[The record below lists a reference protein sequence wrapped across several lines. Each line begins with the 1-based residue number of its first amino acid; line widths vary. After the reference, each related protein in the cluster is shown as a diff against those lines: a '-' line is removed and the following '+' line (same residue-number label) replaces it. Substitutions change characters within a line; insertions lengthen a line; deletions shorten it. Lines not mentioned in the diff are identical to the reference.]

1 MQMQEKQKQK
11 TNFHY
16 TSSNFLTS
24 LSWLCLCNV
33 GLFCCNNTPPA
44 GSLLIGNEGLT
55 LMSLVR

>member
-33 GLFCCNNTPPA
+33 GLFCWSPPA